1 MGGNSKAINRETN
14 AIIAY
19 AERVSLLE
27 ISRERLCETTT
38 QLLSKI
44 NKAFFAKF
52 HFPLWR
58 GSPQFSGSSRHLFDV
73 SISTDELLKH
83 KPSVGDIDVMISSDH
98 LEKLFQLLIEFEGIQ
113 LLPNVTYLGQNVSA
127 LRGSQINS
135 VFKIDNKYVQ
145 IDFEGVE
152 FVNGMPTCFSKFAHS
167 SDWNDVKLGIK
178 GLGHKYLLMMLAWTV
193 MSTDNVVVLT
203 EKSSLSPHKARI
215 KVQHTPVRMLSFS
228 VDNGLRVRLER
239 QRDFFGNDIMI
250 NGKIAYK
257 EIDIS
262 KSTYEKDLRKIFQ
275 SLFNVEPSEDEL
287 RSFWSFHGLMDLC
300 STYVSE
306 KTLISMFEQLVTYK
320 LFGQGQKLDRDSALI
335 DKDVKLSIIKSM
347 IEKFPFLSRS
357 NVDVQMLMNKYYS
370 CYAMR
375 NND

>member
-1 MGGNSKAINRETN
+1 
-14 AIIAY
+14 
-19 AERVSLLE
+19 
-27 ISRERLCETTT
+27 
-38 QLLSKI
+38 
-44 NKAFFAKF
+44 
-52 HFPLWR
+52 
-58 GSPQFSGSSRHLFDV
+58 
-73 SISTDELLKH
+73 
-83 KPSVGDIDVMISSDH
+83 
-98 LEKLFQLLIEFEGIQ
+98 
-113 LLPNVTYLGQNVSA
+113 
-127 LRGSQINS
+127 
-135 VFKIDNKYVQ
+135 
-145 IDFEGVE
+145 
-152 FVNGMPTCFSKFAHS
+152 
-167 SDWNDVKLGIK
+167 
-178 GLGHKYLLMMLAWTV
+178 
-193 MSTDNVVVLT
+193 
-203 EKSSLSPHKARI
+203 
-215 KVQHTPVRMLSFS
+215 
-228 VDNGLRVRLER
+228 
-239 QRDFFGNDIMI
+239 MI